1 MSKQDLQNTKYK
13 EHVDAIKKHQLLLEK
28 LHLDSGIRLDEA
40 KASLEDLAITLEE
53 YLKVVG
59 IP

>member
-13 EHVDAIKKHQLLLEK
+13 EHVDAIEKHQLLLEK

-40 KASLEDLAITLEE
+40 KASLENLAITLEE